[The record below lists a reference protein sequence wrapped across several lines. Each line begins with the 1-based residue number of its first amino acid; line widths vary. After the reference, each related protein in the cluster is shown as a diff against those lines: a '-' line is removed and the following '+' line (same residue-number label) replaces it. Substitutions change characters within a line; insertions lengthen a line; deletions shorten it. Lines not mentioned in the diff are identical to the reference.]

1 MSRMFIV
8 NNSTEVSEIT
18 AFANDPAVSLDV
30 TSFDLSRLPEHVK
43 ASLCTSAM
51 SFSAPQLQTSG
62 DIAATSATSFSAPEL
77 RTSGYIHR
85 APSSQPAR
93 PAPGPVLPAA
103 DNRAP

>member
-62 DIAATSATSFSAPEL
+62 NIYAYRATSFSTPQL
-77 RTSGYIHR
+77 QDSGHI
-85 APSSQPAR
+85 S
-93 PAPGPVLPAA
+93 APGDTVPALMQQKQR
-103 DNRAP
+103 RALHL